1 MSVELFRANR
11 GLLHKLARRYARIDT
26 AVDTDDL
33 IQAGYMGL
41 VEAERTYDP
50 TKGKTWAGWAA
61 WYIRREMRG
70 AVGINTTRE
79 RPHLHAVSLDAPI
92 GGEGDDLTLMDT
104 LADEGLPDAS
114 SGLVEADRAATVRAA
129 VERLEADR
137 REVIRRRDL
146 QGMSYAVV
154 GEGMGLT
161 AGEVQ
166 KLRKKALHDL
176 RRDKGIRAL
185 WLEDAT
191 PYYRRV
197 GVSTF
202 NTTWTSATE
211 AAVLWRIERMGEKDA
226 GDLHRRS
233 ADQADR

>member
-11 GLLHKLARRYARIDT
+11 GLLHKFARRYSQIDT

-41 VEAERTYDP
+41 VEAERTFDP
-50 TKGKTWAGWAA
+50 NQGKGWVGWAA
-61 WYIRREMRG
+61 WYVKGAMAA
-70 AVGINTTRE
+70 AVGIRGAKE
-79 RPHLHAVSLDAPI
+79 RPHLHAVSRDAPL
-92 GGEGDDLTLMDT
+92 GDDEGAGSLLDMRE
-104 LADEGLPDAS
+104 DESIPDAS

-146 QGMSYAVV
+146 QGMSYTVV

-161 AGEVQ
+161 VGEV
-166 KLRKKALHDL
+166 KNLRVRALNDL
-176 RRDKGIRAL
+176 RNDKAIRL
-185 WLEDAT
+185 MRLEDAT

-211 AAVLWRIERMGEKDA
+211 AAALWRIERMGERDA

-233 ADQADR
+233 ADQAD

>member
-11 GLLHKLARRYARIDT
+11 GLLHKFARRYARIDT

-33 IQAGYMGL
+33 IQAGYIGL

-79 RPHLHAVSLDAPI
+79 RPHLHAVSLDAPL
-92 GGEGDDLTLMDT
+92 GDDEGAGSLLDM
-104 LADEGLPDAS
+104 LEDESIPDAS

-137 REVIRRRDL
+137 REVIRRHDL
-146 QGMSYAVV
+146 QGASYAVV
-154 GEGMGLT
+154 GEGMGLSV
-161 AGEVQ
+161 GEV
-166 KLRKKALHDL
+166 KNLRVRALNDL
-176 RRDKGIRAL
+176 RNDKAIRL
-185 WLEDAT
+185 MRLEDAT

-211 AAVLWRIERMGEKDA
+211 AAALWRIERMGEKDA

-233 ADQADR
+233 ADQAD

>member
-11 GLLHKLARRYARIDT
+11 GLLHKFARRYSGIDT

-33 IQAGYMGL
+33 VQAGYMGL
-41 VEAERTYDP
+41 VEAERTYDASRG
-50 TKGKTWAGWAA
+50 KGWVSWAA
-61 WYIRREMRG
+61 WYVKNAMAA
-70 AVGINTTRE
+70 AVGIRGAKE
-79 RPHLHAVSLDAPI
+79 RPHLHAVSLDAPL
-92 GGEGDDLTLMDT
+92 GDDEGAGSLLDM
-104 LADEGLPDAS
+104 LEDESIPDAS
-114 SGLVEADRAATVRAA
+114 SGLVEADRAVTVRAA

-154 GEGMGLT
+154 GEGMGLSV
-161 AGEVQ
+161 GEV
-166 KLRKKALHDL
+166 KNLRVRALNDL
-176 RRDKGIRAL
+176 RNDKAIRL
-185 WLEDAT
+185 MRLEDAT

-211 AAVLWRIERMGEKDA
+211 AAALWRIEHA
-226 GDLHRRS
+226 
-233 ADQADR
+233 